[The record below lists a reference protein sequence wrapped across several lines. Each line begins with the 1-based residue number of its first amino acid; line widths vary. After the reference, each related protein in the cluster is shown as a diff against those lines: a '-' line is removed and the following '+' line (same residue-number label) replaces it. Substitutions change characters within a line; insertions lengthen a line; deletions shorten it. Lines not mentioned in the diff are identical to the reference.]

1 MRYQDAGPGD
11 HLNDTITNLWR
22 MVEAKD
28 ARNRDLRDQV
38 RVQKDRVEELEYLYD
53 ELDSNCSD
61 YQAEIARLKVQ
72 VEALRSLAEAR
83 LDHFE
88 LMGREA
94 ESLRTRI
101 KNLEN
106 RNEEQ
111 YKMIRAAVAALKA
124 GNDAWYAGTVAIDIL
139 EGRIL

>member
-1 MRYQDAGPGD
+1 MRYTDAGPGD
-11 HLNDTITNLWR
+11 HLNDTISNLWR

-28 ARNRDLRDQV
+28 ARNRDLKDQV
-38 RVQKDRVEELEYLYD
+38 RVQ
-53 ELDSNCSD
+53 
-61 YQAEIARLKVQ
+61 QAEIARLKVQ

-106 RNEEQ
+106 RNDEQ

-124 GNDAWYAGTVAIDIL
+124 GTDAWYAGTVAIDIL